1 MIKMRGTHA
10 ILFGLI
16 LFMSLWGGR
25 CAYAW
30 TGVAAGENEVFAIG
44 TGPVVGGN
52 LASAKQ
58 RAISLA
64 LKKGLENYLMHR
76 LGSRGVMTNFQ
87 RIIQDILPRA
97 VDVIANFNLL
107 AEEQVGDRFT
117 VLVRLRVNE
126 TILHEKLRE
135 AGVVFMEG
143 PPLKVLIMVSETG
156 QAGTYYWWK
165 EPDVNPALSPIEVV
179 LHNVIQER
187 GFRPLSRVLNAPEV
201 EDDPQL
207 RSEVLAEEHVLR
219 WGRIFSAEVV
229 LYGQTAV
236 LEDHRQVSVTI
247 EAFDVNQGIRIG
259 QDMLFEPFPEG
270 LEGEQAV
277 METLEKGVRHL
288 FERLAPTIIRMA
300 LVNRDKIN
308 RLDITIE
315 GLTSYKQ
322 FRIFRDFLRR
332 DVAGVK
338 SVRQTRIRMDSISLI
353 VAYQGDR
360 ERFLNHL
367 MNHEDLPFSID
378 FKVTEEGHIILRAL

>member
-1 MIKMRGTHA
+1 MTKMRGTSA
-10 ILFGLI
+10 ILIGLM
-16 LFMSLWGGR
+16 LFAGIWGVKCS
-25 CAYAW
+25 CAE
-30 TGVAAGENEVFAIG
+30 TGFAAGENEVFAIG

-58 RAISLA
+58 RAISQA

-97 VDVIANFNLL
+97 GDVIANFNLL
-107 AEEQVGDRFT
+107 AEEQVGNRFT

-126 TILHEKLRE
+126 TILNEKLRE

-143 PPLKVLIMVSETG
+143 PPLKVVIMVSETG
-156 QAGTYYWWK
+156 QGGTYYWWK
-165 EPDVNPALSPIEVV
+165 ESDVNPALSPIEVV

-236 LEDHRQVSVTI
+236 LEDDRQVSVTI
-247 EAFDVNQGIRIG
+247 EAFDVTQGIRIG

-300 LVNRDKIN
+300 LANRDKLN

-360 ERFLNHL
+360 ERFLNRL